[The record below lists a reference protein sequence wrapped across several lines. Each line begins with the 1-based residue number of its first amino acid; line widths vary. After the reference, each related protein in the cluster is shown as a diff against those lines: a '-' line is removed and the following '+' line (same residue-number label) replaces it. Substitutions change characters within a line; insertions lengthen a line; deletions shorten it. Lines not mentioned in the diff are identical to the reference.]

1 MPVSLRVP
9 PEVSKRIARLSAARD
24 VSPHAFML
32 EAIREKLESEEAR
45 TAFLTEG
52 MRRLEAMK
60 KSGKGIPAD
69 EVFQYFER
77 LARGTKP
84 KRPVARKTR

>member
-32 EAIREKLESEEAR
+32 EAIREKLENEEAR

-52 MRRLEAMK
+52 MRRLDLMK

-69 EVFQYFER
+69 EVFEYFEA
-77 LARGTKP
+77 LARKSKP
-84 KRPVARKTR
+84 KRPVASKTR